1 MIKNIK
7 PCIIGLGYVG
17 LPIYLSLRKKLST
30 IGYDINS
37 KRIRELTSKIMSA
50 RRFSRNPDLQNQIQ
64 NALNTYREE
73 LRTRRIKEAQDRFK
87 KSRGEPELG
96 DLVNIE

>member
-1 MIKNIK
+1 MPLFHPLQEDIT
-7 PCIIGLGYVG
+7 
-17 LPIYLSLRKKLST
+17 KLSEE
-30 IGYDINS
+30 DLS

-50 RRFSRNPDLQNQIQ
+50 RRFSRNPELQNQIQ

>member
-1 MIKNIK
+1 MPLFHPLQEDIT
-7 PCIIGLGYVG
+7 
-17 LPIYLSLRKKLST
+17 KLSEE
-30 IGYDINS
+30 DLS

-64 NALNTYREE
+64 NGLNTYREE

-87 KSRGEPELG
+87 KSRGDPELG

>member
-1 MIKNIK
+1 MPLVHPLQEDIT
-7 PCIIGLGYVG
+7 
-17 LPIYLSLRKKLST
+17 KLSEE
-30 IGYDINS
+30 DLS

>member
-1 MIKNIK
+1 MPLFHPLQEDIT
-7 PCIIGLGYVG
+7 
-17 LPIYLSLRKKLST
+17 KLSEE
-30 IGYDINS
+30 DLS

>member
-1 MIKNIK
+1 MALTDPTNERQVMPLFHPLQEDIT
-7 PCIIGLGYVG
+7 
-17 LPIYLSLRKKLST
+17 KLSEE
-30 IGYDINS
+30 DLS

-50 RRFSRNPDLQNQIQ
+50 RRFSRNPELQNQIQ

>member
-1 MIKNIK
+1 M
-7 PCIIGLGYVG
+7 PLFH
-17 LPIYLSLRKKLST
+17 PLREDITKLSEE
-30 IGYDINS
+30 DLS

>member
-1 MIKNIK
+1 MPLFHPLQEDIT
-7 PCIIGLGYVG
+7 
-17 LPIYLSLRKKLST
+17 KLSEE
-30 IGYDINS
+30 DLS

-50 RRFSRNPDLQNQIQ
+50 KRFSRNPDLQNQIQ

>member
-1 MIKNIK
+1 MPLFHPLQEDIT
-7 PCIIGLGYVG
+7 
-17 LPIYLSLRKKLST
+17 KLSEE
-30 IGYDINS
+30 DLS

-87 KSRGEPELG
+87 KSRGDPELG

>member
-1 MIKNIK
+1 MPLFHPLQEDIT
-7 PCIIGLGYVG
+7 
-17 LPIYLSLRKKLST
+17 KLSEE
-30 IGYDINS
+30 DLS

-96 DLVNIE
+96 DLVSIE

>member
-1 MIKNIK
+1 MPLFHPLQEDIT
-7 PCIIGLGYVG
+7 
-17 LPIYLSLRKKLST
+17 KLSEE
-30 IGYDINS
+30 DLS

-73 LRTRRIKEAQDRFK
+73 LRTRRIKEAQDRYK

>member
-1 MIKNIK
+1 
-7 PCIIGLGYVG
+7 
-17 LPIYLSLRKKLST
+17 
-30 IGYDINS
+30 
-37 KRIRELTSKIMSA
+37 LTSKIMSA

>member
-1 MIKNIK
+1 MPLFHPLQEDIT
-7 PCIIGLGYVG
+7 
-17 LPIYLSLRKKLST
+17 KLSEE
-30 IGYDINS
+30 DLS
-37 KRIRELTSKIMSA
+37 KRIRELTSKIISA